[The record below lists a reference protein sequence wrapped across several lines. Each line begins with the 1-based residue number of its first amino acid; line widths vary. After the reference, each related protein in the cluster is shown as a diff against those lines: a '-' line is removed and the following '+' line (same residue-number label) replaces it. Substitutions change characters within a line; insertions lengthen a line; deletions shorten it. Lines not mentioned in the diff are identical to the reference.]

1 MIIER
6 NVTDHIVAHA
16 EQDAP
21 IEACGYLLG
30 LRDRITRCR
39 PMTNAEGRED
49 HFSFV
54 PQEQFAAYKSA
65 RQEGLEILGA
75 YHSHPVTPARPSAE
89 DTRLLIDP
97 RLIYIIVSLLD
108 GSKMIKGFHI
118 RDGKVEEEQLIIE
131 ENRHE

>member
-1 MIIER
+1 MKIER
-6 NVTDHIVAHA
+6 DVVDHIIAHA

-30 LRDRITRCR
+30 IEDCIIRYQ

-65 RQEGLEILGA
+65 RQEGLEIIGV

-89 DTRLLIDP
+89 DIHLLIDP
-97 RLIYIIVSLLD
+97 RLIYVIFSLGNGAKTLKAFYII
-108 GSKMIKGFHI
+108 KK
-118 RDGKVEEEQLIIE
+118 KVKEEQLIIE
-131 ENRHE
+131 EQQHE